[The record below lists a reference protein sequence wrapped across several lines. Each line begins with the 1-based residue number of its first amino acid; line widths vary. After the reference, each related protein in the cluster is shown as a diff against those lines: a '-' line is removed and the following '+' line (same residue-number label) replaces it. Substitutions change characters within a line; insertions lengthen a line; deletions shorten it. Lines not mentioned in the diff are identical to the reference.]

1 MLRIF
6 VVFLITQLPHLEALQ
21 CDPGE
26 YEISG
31 ECCPMCS
38 PGTRVIKHC
47 RQSSSTTC
55 MPCVSDTYTE
65 HPNGLNEC
73 MRCKVCDAGAR
84 LMVKEKCTYTK
95 NTVCG
100 CALGDFCRHP
110 VGGDCEMCIPSI
122 VCLPGSMVKI
132 SGTEFSDNVCEVC
145 PDGTFSAANMSHTCQ
160 PWTKCE
166 EEGMIEQKAGT
177 ATSDAICVKRGLS
190 PAVIAVIIILA
201 LIAVVAGAASF
212 LWRRKKKKKSKD
224 GRTRKS
230 EKRGT
235 CETHQRVSKGVRLAE
250 FVFGTLVFVSPWN
263 TPTCNWN

>member
-160 PWTKCE
+160 PWTK
-166 EEGMIEQKAGT
+166 MSQM
-177 ATSDAICVKRGLS
+177 DRL
-190 PAVIAVIIILA
+190 
-201 LIAVVAGAASF
+201 GA
-212 LWRRKKKKKSKD
+212 
-224 GRTRKS
+224 
-230 EKRGT
+230 
-235 CETHQRVSKGVRLAE
+235 C
-250 FVFGTLVFVSPWN
+250 
-263 TPTCNWN
+263 